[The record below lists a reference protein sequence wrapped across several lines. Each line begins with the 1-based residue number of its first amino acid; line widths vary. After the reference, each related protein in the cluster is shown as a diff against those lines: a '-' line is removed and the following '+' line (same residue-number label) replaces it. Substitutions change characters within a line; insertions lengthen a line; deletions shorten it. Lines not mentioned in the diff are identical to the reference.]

1 MQKAIL
7 GSATRSEFPAFLT
20 EYYSINEFEF
30 LFQKKLKEI
39 DATITFERDVS
50 LSDLNASN
58 SGLRLT

>member
-1 MQKAIL
+1 M
-7 GSATRSEFPAFLT
+7 
-20 EYYSINEFEF
+20 
-30 LFQKKLKEI
+30 FQKKLKEI